1 MNFRNSDCTTICV
14 DYIKMLTVQCVVNTM
29 LLTLEQVLVE
39 LRVLVCIDLHLC
51 RQESFCTNI

>member
-14 DYIKMLTVQCVVNTM
+14 DYVEMPTVQCVVNTM
-29 LLTLEQVLVE
+29 FPTLEQVLVE

-51 RQESFCTNI
+51 